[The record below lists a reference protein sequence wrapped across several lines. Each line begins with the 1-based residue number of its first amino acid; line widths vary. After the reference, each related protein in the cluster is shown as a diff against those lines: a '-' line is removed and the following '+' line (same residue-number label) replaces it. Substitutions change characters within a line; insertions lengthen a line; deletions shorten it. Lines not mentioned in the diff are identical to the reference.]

1 MTIYPASGKWLQTG
15 AVPVQ
20 LIAALAVAA
29 AAFGAGWTVQ
39 GWRYDKQISD
49 IHAKQAVALIEAQR
63 QANETTAKLQQQADE
78 AQREHARRVAD
89 IRSDATRARGVAD
102 RLRNDL
108 DTARATLPS
117 ATCSAA
123 RDYAA
128 TVNELFGECTATAGR
143 LAEAADGH
151 AADALMLQQ
160 AWPVK

>member
-1 MTIYPASGKWLQTG
+1 MI
-15 AVPVQ
+15 PVQ
-20 LIAALAVAA
+20 LLVAGAIAA
-29 AAFGAGWTVQ
+29 AAFGTAWTAQ

-49 IHAKQAVALIEAQR
+49 IHAKQALALIEAQR

-108 DTARATLPS
+108 ATARATLPS